1 MRTVY
6 RAARAILSPTADKF
20 VRAAFA
26 KKTGPFVKEHLQKG
40 ARYMEYNAMV
50 MARLLGRLRT
60 QRGLSQE
67 VLSGLAGIARSHLA
81 MIENGAK
88 RPTVET
94 LWKLAG
100 ALDMRLSE
108 LVRMAEEEMGL

>member
-1 MRTVY
+1 
-6 RAARAILSPTADKF
+6 
-20 VRAAFA
+20 
-26 KKTGPFVKEHLQKG
+26 
-40 ARYMEYNAMV
+40 MEYNAMV

-108 LVRMAEEEMGL
+108 LVRMAEEEMAL